1 MTNIQ
6 LFLSIGIPTMA
17 VLIGF
22 LMNNARLSSMR
33 TGSRSFESN
42 LGARIDG
49 VDSSS
54 PPSKA
59 T

>member
-22 LMNNARLSSMR
+22 LMNNARLSSIENR
-33 TGSRSFESN
+33 IGSFESN

-49 VDSSS
+49 VDSRLT
-54 PPSKA
+54 A
-59 T
+59 I